1 MYQRNLHHHILT
13 ALGDTPV
20 VLVNGPR
27 QAGKS
32 TLVQALAAGRPGS
45 IYLTLDDA
53 TVLSAVAHDPAGW
66 VARTPGPLVID
77 EVQKVPELLPAIKIS
92 VDRDRQPGRFLL
104 TGSANILLLPKISES
119 LAGRMDVCTLWPLSQ
134 GELAATKETFI
145 DRLFNRESFA
155 PGTAAPMEPGLPS
168 RLIMG
173 GFHEALS
180 RRDDAR
186 REAWFDA
193 YLTTLLQRDVR
204 DLANIEGLTM
214 MPRLLMLLASRL
226 GGLLNINELT
236 RTLGMPHS
244 TLTRYLS
251 LLELVFLVR
260 RVPPWSVNL
269 GKRLVKSPKIYLSDT
284 GLAARLGGVTA
295 ERLERDPATLGPLLE
310 NFVALELLKQTGWS
324 RLRPSLHHYRTQAGV
339 EVDFLLE
346 APGGRVVGIE
356 VKSSSRVQDRDFDP
370 LRSLARDL
378 GDRFVGGF
386 ILHRGDQSIS
396 FGPGLTALPLQKL
409 WEGT

>member
-1 MYQRNLHHHILT
+1 
-13 ALGDTPV
+13 
-20 VLVNGPR
+20 
-27 QAGKS
+27 
-32 TLVQALAAGRPGS
+32 
-45 IYLTLDDA
+45 
-53 TVLSAVAHDPAGW
+53 
-66 VARTPGPLVID
+66 
-77 EVQKVPELLPAIKIS
+77 
-92 VDRDRQPGRFLL
+92 
-104 TGSANILLLPKISES
+104 
-119 LAGRMDVCTLWPLSQ
+119 
-134 GELAATKETFI
+134 
-145 DRLFNRESFA
+145 
-155 PGTAAPMEPGLPS
+155 
-168 RLIMG
+168 
-173 GFHEALS
+173 
-180 RRDDAR
+180 
-186 REAWFDA
+186 
-193 YLTTLLQRDVR
+193 
-204 DLANIEGLTM
+204 M

>member
-119 LAGRMDVCTLWPLSQ
+119 LAGRMDVCTLWPLAQ

-173 GFHEALS
+173 GFPEALS